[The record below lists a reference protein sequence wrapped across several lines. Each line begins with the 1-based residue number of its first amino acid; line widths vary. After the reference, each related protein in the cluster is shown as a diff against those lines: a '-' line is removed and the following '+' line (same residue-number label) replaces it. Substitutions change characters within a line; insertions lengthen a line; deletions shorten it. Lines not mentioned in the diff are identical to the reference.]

1 MLKQTVMFTYIIL
14 SKRSAV
20 NDNNANDSS
29 KKKVI
34 KHLLNKTLFLTNTK

>member
-20 NDNNANDSS
+20 NDNNLNDSR
-29 KKKVI
+29 KKNI
-34 KHLLNKTLFLTNTK
+34 Y